1 LVRHKT
7 TTFLA
12 SLVAIA
18 VLFGA
23 IIGGYAYYNSQ
34 EIIEATVRDKERV
47 CSSSG
52 EGTSCAYRVYTD
64 TEVFVNKDS
73 LLFRKWNSA
82 DVQGQLEAGRSY
94 ELTVVGWRI
103 PFFSAFRNIVEV
115 TP

>member
-1 LVRHKT
+1 MQKGSTTAFAAFFAGLVMV
-7 TTFLA
+7 LA
-12 SLVAIA
+12 MLGA
-18 VLFGA
+18 V
-23 IIGGYAYYNSQ
+23 AYYNTQ
-34 EIIEATVRDKERV
+34 ETIEATINDKERV